1 MGTVHRLDGF
11 LQDCL
16 LPPGDRKPT
25 WMQYCSILFASG
37 FTLDKE
43 LSLLMGSHFSAE
55 DFGPIEEINSGPL
68 TSEGY
73 LELASDKCKLSYSIL
88 N

>member
-1 MGTVHRLDGF
+1 MGTVLGLDGF

-25 WMQYCSILFASG
+25 WTQYSPILFASG
-37 FTLDKE
+37 FTPDKE
-43 LSLLMGSHFSAE
+43 LSLLIRRHFSAE
-55 DFGPIEEINSGPL
+55 DFGPIEEISSGLL

-73 LELASDKCKLSYSIL
+73 LQLASDKCKLSY
-88 N
+88 